1 MNTKDFVDHARFGTR
16 TSDTGKD
23 DQSISSRGAKTKI
36 NSAISKQ
43 KKQFVWK
50 ETTGIII
57 VQIVVWTMCIYIT
70 TLLDKNFYTEMKDI
84 ISLRKGILLF
94 TLANSHSWTCANLL
108 FDRMLSQAGLVDP
121 QRMRLVVPNYT
132 QNFTEVIKFNFL
144 AAQNYSQSFTRHV
157 YSFPIEYA
165 NRYLVNKVNY
175 TNQVSDYNDK
185 VLNSQLADLVDA
197 YKIILNSIRRWDS

>member
-57 VQIVVWTMCIYIT
+57 V
-70 TLLDKNFYTEMKDI
+70 
-84 ISLRKGILLF
+84 
-94 TLANSHSWTCANLL
+94 
-108 FDRMLSQAGLVDP
+108 
-121 QRMRLVVPNYT
+121 
-132 QNFTEVIKFNFL
+132 
-144 AAQNYSQSFTRHV
+144 
-157 YSFPIEYA
+157 
-165 NRYLVNKVNY
+165 
-175 TNQVSDYNDK
+175 
-185 VLNSQLADLVDA
+185 
-197 YKIILNSIRRWDS
+197 

>member
-70 TLLDKNFYTEMKDI
+70 ALLDKNFYTEMKDI